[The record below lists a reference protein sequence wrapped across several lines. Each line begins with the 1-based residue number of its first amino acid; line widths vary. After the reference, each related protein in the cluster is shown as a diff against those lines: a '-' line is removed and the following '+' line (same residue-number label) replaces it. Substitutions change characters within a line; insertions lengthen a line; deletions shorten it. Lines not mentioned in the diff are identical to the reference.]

1 MFRRL
6 VGAGLALVA
15 VAAVAV
21 GCGGDDA
28 DVTLCSGRTEALIQP
43 LIDDFEEETGLTV
56 EVKYG
61 STSELAAL
69 LAEEGEG
76 TPADLF
82 LAQDAGALGAVSDA
96 GLLAQLPENVLAK
109 VPAQFAADKGDWVG
123 VSGRARVIVYNTD
136 MVEESELPDSVLE
149 LTEER
154 WRGKVGWAP
163 PNGSFQAFMT
173 AFRVMEGDEAATEW
187 LEAMK
192 ANGVKDYP
200 DNVSIVSAVA
210 AGEIEVGLVNHYY
223 LYGFLDDQGE
233 GFKARNHYTAPGDI
247 GSLVNVAGIGLLKGA
262 AENEEAMRLL
272 EYLLTPHAQEYFAE
286 ETHEYPLVEGVPVDA
301 RLRPLS
307 ELQPPDID
315 LSQLDDL
322 QGTLALMRSNGV
334 LP

>member
-1 MFRRL
+1 MA
-6 VGAGLALVA
+6 VGAM
-15 VAAVAV
+15 AAA
-21 GCGGDDA
+21 CGGDDA
-28 DVTLCSGRTEALIQP
+28 DVTLYSGRSEALIQP
-43 LIDDFEEETGLTV
+43 LIDDFEKETGISV

-96 GLLAQLPENVLAK
+96 GLLAPLPENVLAK

-149 LTEER
+149 LTDEK

-173 AFRVMEGDEAATEW
+173 AFRVAEGDEAATEW

-223 LYGFLDDQGE
+223 LFGFLDDQGE

-247 GSLVNVAGIGLLKGA
+247 GSLVNVAGIGLLKGS
-262 AENEEAMRLL
+262 AENAEAMRLL
-272 EYLLTPHAQEYFAE
+272 EYLLTPHAQEYFAN
-286 ETHEYPLVEGVPVDA
+286 ETHEYPLVEGVAVDE

-307 ELQPPDID
+307 ELEPPDID

-322 QGTLALMRSNGV
+322 QGTLALLRSNGV